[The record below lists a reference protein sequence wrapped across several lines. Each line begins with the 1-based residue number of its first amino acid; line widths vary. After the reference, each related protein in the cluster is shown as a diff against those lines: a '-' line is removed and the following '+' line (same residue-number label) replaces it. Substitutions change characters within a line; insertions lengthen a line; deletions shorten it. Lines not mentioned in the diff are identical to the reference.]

1 MPNRKKTKLTPEQEL
16 ILFYKANIHPTHQL
30 KQHNHSIDDI
40 LLLPLQDRIAF
51 LLNIL
56 KKSYPKF
63 KNMYLIM
70 YDIEKDKVRN
80 QIAKYLIKKGCI
92 RIQKSIYII
101 STNYNTINL
110 IKENLKYIQS
120 LYDNND
126 SIIIMPI
133 SKDILTKSEII
144 GKEIYLDFLSNP
156 NSTLFL

>member
-1 MPNRKKTKLTPEQEL
+1 
-16 ILFYKANIHPTHQL
+16 
-30 KQHNHSIDDI
+30 
-40 LLLPLQDRIAF
+40 
-51 LLNIL
+51 
-56 KKSYPKF
+56 
-63 KNMYLIM
+63 M